1 MRHLLLP
8 LLLAT
13 LLGACA
19 TGQDPSRIRQ
29 VAQEGTL
36 KVHPGLLGQPVPAE
50 LQPQLPVV
58 AAAEPDASEET
69 PMRMDEE
76 GLRTQR
82 SVYFDLDQAAIK
94 ADYDPILQ
102 AHARY
107 LARHPEARVRIEGH
121 ADERG
126 SAGYND
132 RLGLK
137 RAQSVRATLLGH
149 GAGSSQVEVKSWGKR
164 KPKLL
169 GRNEEAWAENRRADV
184 IYELEPDA
192 GK

>member
-1 MRHLLLP
+1 MRPIPLI
-8 LLLAT
+8 LLLAS
-13 LLGACA
+13 LLSACA
-19 TGQDPSRIRQ
+19 TGNDPSRSRQ
-29 VAQEGTL
+29 IAQSGPL
-36 KVHPGLLGQPVPAE
+36 KVHPGLLGQEVPSE
-50 LQPQLPVV
+50 LQPATPVV
-58 AAAEPDASEET
+58 AAAETGEK

-107 LARHPEARVRIEGH
+107 LASHPQTRVRIEGH

-126 SAGYND
+126 SSGYNE

-149 GAGSSQVEVKSWGKR
+149 GAGSTQVTVKTWGKR

-184 IYELEPDA
+184 IYEQDA

>member
-1 MRHLLLP
+1 MIMRNLP
-8 LLLAT
+8 LVLLLAA
-13 LLGACA
+13 LLSACA
-19 TGQDPSRIRQ
+19 TRDDPSRIRQ
-29 VAQEGTL
+29 VAQDGTL
-36 KVHPGLLGQPVPAE
+36 KVHPGLLGEPVPAA
-50 LQPQLPVV
+50 LQTPQSL
-58 AAAEPDASEET
+58 AAKQADET

-94 ADYDPILQ
+94 PDYDPILQ

-107 LARHPEARVRIEGH
+107 LARHPSARVRIEGH

-126 SAGYND
+126 SPAYNQ

-149 GAGSSQVEVKSWGKR
+149 GAGSGQVAVKRWGKA

-184 IYELEPDA
+184 IYESE
-192 GK
+192 K

>member
-1 MRHLLLP
+1 MRPTLLALLLVS
-8 LLLAT
+8 LLS
-13 LLGACA
+13 ACA
-19 TGQDPSRIRQ
+19 TGNDPSRSRQ
-29 VAQEGTL
+29 VAQSGVL
-36 KVHPGLLGQPVPAE
+36 KVHPGLLGQPVPPE
-50 LQPQLPVV
+50 LQPPAPTI
-58 AAAEPDASEET
+58 AAVEVDEKPI
-69 PMRMDEE
+69 RMDEE

-94 ADYDPILQ
+94 ADYNPILQ

-107 LARHPEARVRIEGH
+107 LASHPETRVRIEGH

-126 SAGYND
+126 SPGYND

-137 RAQSVRATLLGH
+137 RAQSVRATLIGH
-149 GAGSSQVEVKSWGKR
+149 GAGNNQVTVKTWGKR

-184 IYELEPDA
+184 VYEQDA
-192 GK
+192 AK

>member
-1 MRHLLLP
+1 MRPIPLI
-8 LLLAT
+8 LLLAS
-13 LLGACA
+13 LLSACA
-19 TGQDPSRIRQ
+19 TGNDPSRSRQ
-29 VAQEGTL
+29 VAQSGAL
-36 KVHPGLLGQPVPAE
+36 KVHPGLLGQAVPTE
-50 LQPQLPVV
+50 LQGTSPVV
-58 AAAEPDASEET
+58 TTAATEPAET

-107 LARHPEARVRIEGH
+107 LARNPQTRVRIEGH

-126 SAGYND
+126 SSGYNE

-149 GAGSSQVEVKSWGKR
+149 GAGSTQVTVKTWGKR

-184 IYELEPDA
+184 IYEQDA

>member
-1 MRHLLLP
+1 MRNLP
-8 LLLAT
+8 LVLLLAS
-13 LLGACA
+13 LLSACA
-19 TGQDPSRIRQ
+19 ATSDPSATRQ
-29 VAQEGTL
+29 IAQSGTL

-50 LQPQLPVV
+50 LQTQPQL
-58 AAAEPDASEET
+58 AMTARET
-69 PMRMDEE
+69 EQAPIRMDEE

-82 SVYFDLDQAAIK
+82 SVYFDLDKSDIK
-94 ADYDPILQ
+94 ADYDPILM

-107 LARHPEARVRIEGH
+107 LARNPTARVRIEGH

-126 SAGYND
+126 SAAYNN

-149 GAGSSQVEVKSWGKR
+149 GAEATQVAVKTWGKR

-169 GRNEEAWAENRRADV
+169 GRDEEAWAENRRADV
-184 IYELEPDA
+184 IYERER
-192 GK
+192 